1 MISPYINTYLLTNVS
16 VHPSQMNNNI
26 RNHIKDNLV
35 KKVTN
40 KCFSSYGYVVQVHD
54 ISYSQDAKIIP
65 EDPSASAI
73 YNVKFLC
80 TLCHPLNNSMIV
92 GHIRGIN
99 QMVIQV
105 SNGPLDILIN
115 TIRSINGTIF
125 KFNNKMRVWTAQ
137 KDSDKEETTE
147 DGGKKFIILKPGTC
161 VKVKILSKK
170 IIDKS
175 QRILCLGY
183 LDSMA
188 THEEAMESLK
198 DGFASKDGFKSGS
211 ATIVDDIDEY
221 ISHNIKENDTEEND
235 DEDPEESDEQ

>member
-26 RNHIKDNLV
+26 RNHIKDNLI

-54 ISYSQDAKIIP
+54 ISYGQDAKIIP

-92 GHIRGIN
+92 GHIKGIN

-125 KFNNKMRVWTAQ
+125 KFNNKLRVWTAQ
-137 KDSDKEETTE
+137 RESDKEDSTE
-147 DGGKKFIILKPGTC
+147 DGGKKFIVLKPGTC

-175 QRILCLGY
+175 ERILCLGY
-183 LDSMA
+183 LDSVA
-188 THEEAMESLK
+188 TEEETIQSMK
-198 DGFASKDGFKSGS
+198 DGFTSKDGFRSGS
-211 ATIVDDIDEY
+211 ASIIENIDEY
-221 ISHNIKENDTEEND
+221 VSQNLTGE
-235 DEDPEESDEQ
+235 DEDGAEDETDGEDNS

>member
-1 MISPYINTYLLTNVS
+1 
-16 VHPSQMNNNI
+16 MNNNI
-26 RNHIKDNLV
+26 RNHIKDNLI

-54 ISYSQDAKIIP
+54 ISYGQDAKIIP

-92 GHIRGIN
+92 GHIKGIN

-105 SNGPLDILIN
+105 TNGPLDILIN
-115 TIRSINGTIF
+115 TIRSINGTVF
-125 KFNNKMRVWTAQ
+125 KFNNKFRVWTAQ
-137 KDSDKEETTE
+137 RESDKEDSTE
-147 DGGKKFIILKPGTC
+147 DGGKKFIILKPGTH

-175 QRILCLGY
+175 ERILCLGY
-183 LDSMA
+183 LDGVATEEETIQSM
-188 THEEAMESLK
+188 K
-198 DGFASKDGFKSGS
+198 DSFISKDGLRSGAVS
-211 ATIVDDIDEY
+211 IIENIDEY
-221 ISHNIKENDTEEND
+221 VSQNLTGEED
-235 DEDPEESDEQ
+235 GDADEDDTDHGDDN